1 MRFVSAL
8 VLFLFVSTSAQADFQ
23 RFVNQ
28 TNIFSGEVAS
38 NLTIG
43 APLSVDINGKLTS
56 GLPTPTFVGVAGTIT
71 VATNAAYATMTS
83 LTLSPVTAGTY
94 QVHCRTSI
102 AHTTNNAA
110 VLMAVFNNA
119 VIVADSISTGTPF
132 IQGGVTPSLAV
143 PMVLYS
149 NTETTI
155 SAGQAISCGWRTSAG
170 TASSTP
176 TRSIMI
182 TRIR

>member
-1 MRFVSAL
+1 MK
-8 VLFLFVSTSAQADFQ
+8 VLFLFLVSPVLGLVISRSANADVRNPVGFIG
-23 RFVNQ
+23 Q
-28 TNIFSGEVAS
+28 TILGSIE
-38 NLTIG
+38 G
-43 APLSVDINGKLTS
+43 APLTVDSNFGLIS
-56 GLPTPTFVGVAGTIT
+56 GLPATTFVGVAGTIT
-71 VATNAAYATMTS
+71 VATNAAYATLTS
-83 LTLSPVTAGTY
+83 LTLSPSAGTW

-110 VLMAVFNNA
+110 VLMAVHVA
-119 VIVADSISTGTPF
+119 GTIVADSVATGTPF

-155 SAGQAISCGWRTSAG
+155 TAGQAITCGWRTTAG
-170 TASSTP
+170 TASATP

-182 TRIR
+182 HRIR

>member
-1 MRFVSAL
+1 MKRFYQVCILIL
-8 VLFLFVSTSAQADFQ
+8 VLHSDCHAGFISQA
-23 RFVNQ
+23 
-28 TNIFSGEVAS
+28 NIFLGEVGS
-38 NLTIG
+38 NLTLG
-43 APLSVDINGKLTS
+43 SPLTVDANGKLSS
-56 GLPTPTFVGVAGTIT
+56 GEPAGTFVGVAGTIT

-83 LTLSPVTAGTY
+83 LTLTPPFAGTY

-110 VLMAVFNNA
+110 VLMAVHVA
-119 VIVADSISTGTPF
+119 GTIVADSVATGTPF

-143 PMVLYS
+143 PMTLYS

-155 SAGQAISCGWRTSAG
+155 TAGQAITCGWRTSAG

>member
-1 MRFVSAL
+1 MKYRIYIFLLLVSINAHADWNHFVS
-8 VLFLFVSTSAQADFQ
+8 QM
-23 RFVNQ
+23 
-28 TNIFSGEVAS
+28 NIFSGETAS

-43 APLSVDINGKLTS
+43 APLYVDANGKVAA
-56 GLPTPTFVGVAGTIT
+56 GGPTTTFVGVAGTIT
-71 VATNAAYATMTS
+71 VATSASYATMTS
-83 LTLSPVTAGTY
+83 LSISPTTPGTY

-110 VLMAVFNNA
+110 ILMAVHVA
-119 VIVADSISTGTPF
+119 GTIVADSVSTGTPF

-155 SAGQAISCGWRTSAG
+155 TSGQAITCEWRTTAG

-182 TRIR
+182 NRIR

>member
-1 MRFVSAL
+1 MKYLLLLLMTSVAYGNVKNPVGFIGQTILGAMEGEPLTVDSNFGL
-8 VLFLFVSTSAQADFQ
+8 V
-23 RFVNQ
+23 
-28 TNIFSGEVAS
+28 
-38 NLTIG
+38 
-43 APLSVDINGKLTS
+43 S
-56 GLPTPTFVGVAGTIT
+56 GLPTPTFVGVAGSTT
-71 VATNAAYATMTS
+71 VATSASYATLAS
-83 LTLSPVTAGTY
+83 LTISPLAGTY

-110 VLMAVFNNA
+110 VLMAVHVA
-119 VIVADSISTGTPF
+119 GTIVADSVATGTPF

-143 PMVLYS
+143 PMTLYS

-155 SAGQAISCGWRTSAG
+155 TTGQAITCAWRTSAG

-182 TRIR
+182 MRIR

>member
-1 MRFVSAL
+1 MKI
-8 VLFLFVSTSAQADFQ
+8 LFLILGLVAIFANIANGAFVT
-23 RFVNQ
+23 Q
-28 TNIFSGEVAS
+28 TNIFSGEFAS
-38 NLTIG
+38 NLSAG
-43 APLSVDINGKLTS
+43 APLYVDANEKVVGGAPAT
-56 GLPTPTFVGVAGTIT
+56 TFVGVAGTIT
-71 VATNAAYATMTS
+71 VATSASYATMTS
-83 LTLSPVTAGTY
+83 LTISPTTAGTY

-110 VLMAVFNNA
+110 VLMAVHVA
-119 VIVADSISTGTPF
+119 GTIVADSVATGTPF

-143 PMVLYS
+143 PMTLYS

-155 SAGQAISCGWRTSAG
+155 TAGQAISCEWRTSAG

-182 TRIR
+182 NRIR

>member
-1 MRFVSAL
+1 MKKYIFSIFLLVAL
-8 VLFLFVSTSAQADFQ
+8 VAQARVENPIVF
-23 RFVNQ
+23 
-28 TNIFSGEVAS
+28 IGELVKNS
-38 NLTIG
+38 TTG
-43 APLSVDINGKLTS
+43 APLSVDANLQLVS
-56 GLPTPTFVGVAGTIT
+56 GLPATTFVGVASTIT
-71 VATNAAYATMTS
+71 VATNAAYTNMTS
-83 LTLSPVTAGTY
+83 LSITPTFAGTY

-110 VLMAVFNNA
+110 VLMAVHVA
-119 VIVADSISTGTPF
+119 GTIVADSVATGTPF

-155 SAGQAISCGWRTSAG
+155 TAGQTISCEWRTTAG

-182 TRIR
+182 NRIR

>member
-1 MRFVSAL
+1 MKAITLLPF
-8 VLFLFVSTSAQADFQ
+8 FLLNLAHAGFISES
-23 RFVNQ
+23 
-28 TNIFSGEVAS
+28 NIFSGEVAS
-38 NLTIG
+38 NLSSG
-43 APLSVDINGKLTS
+43 APVYVDANGKVAAGGPAT
-56 GLPTPTFVGVAGTIT
+56 TFVGVAGTIT

-83 LTLSPVTAGTY
+83 LSITPTTAGTY

-110 VLMAVFNNA
+110 VLMAVHVA
-119 VIVADSISTGTPF
+119 GTIVADSVATGTPF

-155 SAGQAISCGWRTSAG
+155 TAAQAITCGWRTSAG

-182 TRIR
+182 NRIR